1 MKNIAICAGH
11 GLSTK
16 SKIYDP
22 GAIGNGFEEYMIVK
36 EIAKFASDYLKANYD
51 CNVELINY
59 NKDKNLNDRINYC
72 NQKKFDFVAEVHMN
86 ASTCLTA
93 TGTEAYYNTTTGRKV
108 ADLVCKNLSSTL
120 GLPQRVNGV
129 DDGGDKATT
138 YFGIVCRT
146 TMPAILI
153 ETCFIS
159 NPTDVSK
166 VSTAEKQKLAG
177 IAIAKAI
184 ASGLSISSK
193 NNTSTTSTSKKYYV
207 QVGSFGNISNANTY
221 KKALIKAGYSDTK
234 ILKYNDKHLVAVG
247 PFTTQSEANVYKT
260 KLNTNGYP
268 NAYVR
273 AFTIVS
279 NK

>member
-36 EIAKFASDYLKANYD
+36 EIAKFASDYLKANYN
-51 CNVELINY
+51 CGVELINY
-59 NKDKNLNDRINYC
+59 NKDKNLNERINYC
-72 NQKKFDFVAEVHMN
+72 NQKKFDFVAEIHMN

-93 TGTEAYYNTTTGRKV
+93 TGIEAYYNTATGKKV

-120 GLPQRVNGV
+120 SLSQRSNGL

-153 ETCFIS
+153 ETCFIT

-166 VSTAEKQKLAG
+166 VSTSEKQKLAG

-184 ASGLSISSK
+184 ASGLSISPK
-193 NNTSTTSTSKKYYV
+193 NNTSATTSKKYYA
-207 QVGSFGNISNANTY
+207 QVGSFANVSNANAY
-221 KKALIKAGYSDTK
+221 KKVLIKAGYSDTK
-234 ILKYNDKHLVAVG
+234 TLRYNDKYLVAVG
-247 PFTTQSEANVYKT
+247 PFNTQSEANAYKT

-273 AFTIVS
+273 AFNVVN

>member
-16 SKIYDP
+16 SNIYDP
-22 GAIGNGFEEYMIVK
+22 GAIGNGFEEYMIVR
-36 EIAKFASDYLKANYD
+36 EIAKFASDYLKNNYN

-59 NKDKNLNDRINYC
+59 NKDMNLNQRINYC
-72 NQKKFDFVAEVHMN
+72 NQKKFDFVAEIHMN

-108 ADLVCKNLSSTL
+108 ADLVCKNLSSALNVT
-120 GLPQRVNGV
+120 QRSNGV

-146 TMPAILI
+146 SMPAILI
-153 ETCFIS
+153 ETCFIT
-159 NPTDVSK
+159 NPTDVNK
-166 VSTAEKQKLAG
+166 VSTAEKQKVAG

-184 ASGLSISSK
+184 ASGLGIESESNNK
-193 NNTSTTSTSKKYYV
+193 NENSNKKLYV
-207 QVGSFGNISNANTY
+207 QAGSFESVKNANSY
-221 KKALIKAGYSDTK
+221 KKMLIKSGFINAKTFRCSD
-234 ILKYNDKHLVAVG
+234 KYVVVVG
-247 PFTTQSEANVYKT
+247 PCENTTEANNYKT
-260 KLNTNGYP
+260 KLNTSGYP
-268 NAYVR
+268 NAYIR
-273 AFTIVS
+273 SFTIN